1 MREHI
6 KKTNL
11 DFIKYFFFEEL
22 TDMVVN
28 LAVDRQGRV
37 TRLVCDWLRA
47 LTEIVNIYRVFREKM
62 SNWKKNTGALWSPY
76 LQDISV
82 VNTID
87 VNNELLLITN

>member
-6 KKTNL
+6 KKKQNM

-37 TRLVCDWLRA
+37 TRLVCDWLCA
-47 LTEIVNIYRVFREKM
+47 
-62 SNWKKNTGALWSPY
+62 
-76 LQDISV
+76 
-82 VNTID
+82 
-87 VNNELLLITN
+87 